1 MAVFIA
7 AAIVGKNLALQFGSG
22 TNSDLWAF
30 MAGMAVL
37 AGLVLSSFGYNKK
50 VEKTQKYKPV
60 IVEILSWPKPAR
72 RSHYASD
79 QNPDEAKRLARTILS
94 DILLYNQAKVKEG
107 IEKDSLFDVLTE
119 ELAEGKK
126 YYESM
131 VDEEI
136 RSSTNFFNEAVVDVL
151 LKQGGKIKSEIW

>member
-1 MAVFIA
+1 MRI
-7 AAIVGKNLALQFGSG
+7 I
-22 TNSDLWAF
+22 
-30 MAGMAVL
+30 
-37 AGLVLSSFGYNKK
+37 
-50 VEKTQKYKPV
+50 KT
-60 IVEILSWPKPAR
+60 
-72 RSHYASD
+72 
-79 QNPDEAKRLARTILS
+79 PDEAKRLARTILS

-107 IEKDSLFDVLTE
+107 IEKDSLFQVLTE

-136 RSSTNFFNEAVVDVL
+136 RQASNFFNEAVVDVL